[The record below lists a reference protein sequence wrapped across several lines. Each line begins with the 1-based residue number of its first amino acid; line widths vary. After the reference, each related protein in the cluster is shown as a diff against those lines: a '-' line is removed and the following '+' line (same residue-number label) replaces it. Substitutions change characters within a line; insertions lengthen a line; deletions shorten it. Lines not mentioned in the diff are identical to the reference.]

1 MDNRIVKKS
10 NHTKTINKINKLMDS
25 IQNIEETIQIVNDT
39 LILCEGE
46 LIDKSTFSI
55 MSLPSTKDI
64 LDDL

>member
-1 MDNRIVKKS
+1 
-10 NHTKTINKINKLMDS
+10 MDS